1 MNVDFP
7 TPVSPNINTLI
18 AVFDDDVLCNGGED
32 VDGACSCE
40 TGGKA
45 RASYIEINICIF
57 FYSE

>member
-18 AVFDDDVLCNGGED
+18 SVFDDSVLCNGGED
-32 VDGACSCE
+32 VDGVCSCG
-40 TGGKA
+40 TDGKG
-45 RASYIEINICIF
+45 RASDRNKYLHL